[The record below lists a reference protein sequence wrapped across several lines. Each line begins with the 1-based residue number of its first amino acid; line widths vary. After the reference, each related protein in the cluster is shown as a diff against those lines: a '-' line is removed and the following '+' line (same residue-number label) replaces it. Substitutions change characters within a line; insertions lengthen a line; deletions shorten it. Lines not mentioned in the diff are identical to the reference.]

1 MDKNLK
7 LALVIGGIVVAIL
20 IVLPLVFG
28 LGWVTWGYHG
38 RGWGMPWPCPIGG
51 FGGGWF
57 MPFGGGWFMPLFML
71 LFWGLVI
78 WGVVSLVRGGSQSSG
93 STSGSS
99 QPNSALQI
107 LKKRY
112 AAGEI
117 SKEEYEEKRKDIS

>member
-20 IVLPLVFG
+20 IVLPLGFG
-28 LGWVTWGYHG
+28 LT
-38 RGWGMPWPCPIGG
+38 RGWHGGGWGTPWPCMMGG

-57 MPFGGGWFMPLFML
+57 MPVFMI

-78 WGVVSLVRGGSQSSG
+78 WGVLALVRGTSHPSGRASDSSR
-93 STSGSS
+93 
-99 QPNSALQI
+99 PDSALEV
-107 LKKRY
+107 LKRRY

-117 SKEEYEEKRKDIS
+117 SKAEYEEKRNDIS

>member
-20 IVLPLVFG
+20 IVLPLVFEP
-28 LGWVTWGYHG
+28 TWGWHG
-38 RGWGMPWPCPIGG
+38 GGWRMPCPLIMGG

-57 MPFGGGWFMPLFML
+57 MSLFML
-71 LFWGLVI
+71 LFWGLAI
-78 WGVVSLVRGGSQSSG
+78 WAVVALVRGTRHPSG
-93 STSGSS
+93 PASGSS
-99 QPNSALQI
+99 QPDSALEI

-117 SKEEYEEKRKDIS
+117 SKEEYEEKRNDIS